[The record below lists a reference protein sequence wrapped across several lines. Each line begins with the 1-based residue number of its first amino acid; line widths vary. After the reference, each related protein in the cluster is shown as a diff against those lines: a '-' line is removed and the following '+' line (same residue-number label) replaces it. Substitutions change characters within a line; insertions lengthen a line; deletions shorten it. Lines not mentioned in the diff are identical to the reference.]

1 MKRFINKNALAAF
14 TLVAI
19 MSIASAHAAELTSPV
34 SIEQV
39 GKMKIVVGP
48 NSKLNCQVIIYDGEN
63 NIIHSE
69 TISNKKLFSFTNLA
83 DGKYRMDI
91 LDARKNMINTK
102 SFTIQTEIK
111 RDLVAIQ

>member
-1 MKRFINKNALAAF
+1 MKSVIIKNTLAAF
-14 TLVAI
+14 TLAAL
-19 MSIASAHAAELTSPV
+19 MSVVSAHAAELTSPV

-39 GKMKIVVGP
+39 GKMKFVVGP
-48 NSKLNCQVIIYDGEN
+48 NSKMNCQVIIYDGEN

-69 TISNKKLFSFTNLA
+69 SISNKKLFSFTNLA

-91 LDARKNMINTK
+91 LDGRKNMINTK